1 VNYVCVDRVDPAGH
15 PVRVE
20 FRDERETYVVFLAD
34 QRAATISKE
43 EYGRWL
49 MSDEDA
55 LVIKSN
61 DGSAIVWLK
70 EGPEIW
76 VRSLMPLADFKAV
89 QLALG
94 VRLL

>member
-20 FRDERETYVVFLAD
+20 FRDEHETYVVFLAD
-34 QRAATISKE
+34 QRAAVLGKE
-43 EYGRWL
+43 DYEQWL
-49 MSDEDA
+49 LSEEDA
-55 LVIKSN
+55 LVVRSS

-76 VRSLMPLADFKAV
+76 VRSLMPLADFRAV

-94 VRLL
+94 VKSL